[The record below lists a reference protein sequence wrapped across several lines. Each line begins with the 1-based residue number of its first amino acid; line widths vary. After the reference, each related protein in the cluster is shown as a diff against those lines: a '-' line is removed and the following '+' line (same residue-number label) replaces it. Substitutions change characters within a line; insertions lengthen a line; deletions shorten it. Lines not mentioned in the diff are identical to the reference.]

1 MDVEVYYAGQR
12 SGTIP
17 YMSVPAFRLFCKQ
30 NGFQLRWDAEQKR
43 IELDSGLKGRVCVL
57 AVGKAG
63 KDASYECEILNR
75 VQAFLSE
82 YGAEVVIGEPAKILK
97 KDVAIRFS
105 VKEIRASF
113 SPKLI
118 VFRSENE
125 SRRTLVDC
133 LHHELKQTGIN
144 CVVKLLREARSA
156 SSGIAVQFQLPQGT
170 DEQQRKAYAECIAFF
185 LASGILHYFLTGL
198 RISPLS
204 YLSRHLLKAFGGRAA
219 AEEADSADA
228 AKNAGEETD
237 AYSAAGVNEQQEAA
251 PTEPLETEAAL
262 GAQTIDV
269 QPDPDTAEAR
279 TDEAEPQVTVQ
290 EAVPLAETF
299 RQAEARRLEAEV
311 FFDYTVLRSDVE
323 NRPFLLIGN
332 ICVKN
337 TGTEALYNPVVCL
350 RADPP
355 DSIKMGGQILP
366 PNLVETL
373 AVQSSAG
380 IKGWRYLENDWFT
393 QAKERGEYWMAPIHP
408 VRIEPNTTEMF
419 QNFQF
424 SVTKPETGNT
434 VTVEGYVF
442 FQEQGLQFAANNRI
456 ALSL

>member
-12 SGTIP
+12 SGTMP
-17 YMSVPAFRLFCKQ
+17 YTSVPAFRLFCKQ
-30 NGFQLRWDAEQKR
+30 NGFQIRWDAEQKR
-43 IELDSGLKGRVCVL
+43 IDLDSGLRGKVCVL
-57 AVGKAG
+57 AAGGAG
-63 KDASYECEILNR
+63 KDASYEWEIVNR
-75 VQAFLSE
+75 VQAFLSD
-82 YGAEVVIGEPAKILK
+82 YGAEIVMGEPAKILK

-105 VKEIRASF
+105 VKEIRASVP
-113 SPKLI
+113 PKLI

-125 SRRTLVDC
+125 SRRTLIDC
-133 LHHELKQTGIN
+133 LHHELKQTGMT
-144 CVVKLLREARSA
+144 CVVKLQREARSA
-156 SSGIAVQFQLPQGT
+156 SSGIAIQFQLPQGT
-170 DEQQRKAYAECIAFF
+170 DAEQRKAYGESIAFY
-185 LASGILHYFLTGL
+185 LSSGILHYFLTGL

-204 YLSRHLLKAFGGRAA
+204 YLSLHLLKAFGGGAA
-219 AEEADSADA
+219 ADDADSADVADSA
-228 AKNAGEETD
+228 AEETA
-237 AYSAAGVNEQQEAA
+237 AYSGGTSEQQEAA
-251 PTEPLETEAAL
+251 PTEPAETEAAL
-262 GAQTIDV
+262 AAQTTEA
-269 QPDPDTAEAR
+269 QPDHDTAAAG
-279 TDEAEPQVTVQ
+279 TDEAEP
-290 EAVPLAETF
+290 EASLQGAGPLLETF
-299 RQAEARRLEAEV
+299 RQAEASRLEAEV

-350 RADPP
+350 RADPA

-373 AVQSSAG
+373 GVQSSAG
-380 IKGWRYLENDWFT
+380 IKGWRYLEDDWFT
-393 QAKERGEYWMAPIHP
+393 QAKERGEYWMGPIHP
-408 VRIEPNTTEMF
+408 VRIEPKATETF

-424 SVTKPETGNT
+424 SVVKPETGNT